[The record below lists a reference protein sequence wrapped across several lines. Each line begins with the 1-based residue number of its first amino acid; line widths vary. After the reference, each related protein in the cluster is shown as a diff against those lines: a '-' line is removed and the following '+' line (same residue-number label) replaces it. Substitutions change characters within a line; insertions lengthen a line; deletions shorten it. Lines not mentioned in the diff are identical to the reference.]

1 MGILAKFENRLEQMV
16 SGVFAK
22 AFRSAVQPV
31 EVAAALQ
38 REVDNSAQILSRN
51 RRLVPNQFHVEL
63 SVADYERLSPYSS
76 TLAEELTEMLREHAH
91 EQSYVFTG
99 PISIGF
105 EERDDLSTGR
115 FRVRSSALAKVT
127 PVSDRSVTDTAV
139 RRARVILEV
148 NGMKH
153 PLDPPGI
160 VIGRGTEADLRIN
173 DPGVSR
179 RHAEIRVSAQGASSH
194 GGTQVSVVDLG
205 STNGMLVNGSRV
217 QQATLDDGATVK
229 IGNTTMTVRFV
240 PDEGHR
246 PADRTADR
254 PADPTSGRPADR
266 PDDQSDWGR
275 PSAWDRPDQGGH
287 GV

>member
-1 MGILAKFENRLEQMV
+1 MGLLQRFEDRLEQMV

-63 SVADYERLSPYSS
+63 SPQDHERLSPYSS
-76 TLAEELTEMLREHAH
+76 TLASELTEMLREHAH

-99 PISIGF
+99 PVTIDF
-105 EERDDLSTGR
+105 DEREDLSTGR

-139 RRARVILEV
+139 RRAHVILEV

-179 RHAEIRVSAQGASSH
+179 RHAEIRVSTNDTS
-194 GGTQVSVVDLG
+194 GTDVSVVDLG

-217 QQATLDDGATVK
+217 QQATLEDGGTIK
-229 IGNTTMTVRFV
+229 IGNTTMTVRFL
-240 PDEGHR
+240 PHG
-246 PADRTADR
+246 
-254 PADPTSGRPADR
+254 SGDAAGR
-266 PDDQSDWGR
+266 STDWSR
-275 PSAWDRPDQGGH
+275 
-287 GV
+287 

>member
-1 MGILAKFENRLEQMV
+1 MRVGRTTRKEAAANDMGFLQRLENRLEQAV

-63 SVADYERLSPYSS
+63 SAADHERLAPYSS
-76 TLAEELTEMLREHAH
+76 TLAQELTDMLHEHAD

-99 PISIGF
+99 PVSIVF
-105 EERDDLSTGR
+105 DEREDLSTGR
-115 FRVRSSALAKVT
+115 FRVRSSALASVT
-127 PVSDRSVTDTAV
+127 PVSEGSVTDTAV
-139 RRARVILEV
+139 RRAQVILEV

-153 PLDPPGI
+153 PLEPPGI

-179 RHAEIRVSAQGASSH
+179 QHAEIRVQGGS
-194 GGTQVSVVDLG
+194 GGAEVSVVDLG

-217 QQATLDDGATVK
+217 THATLGDGGTIK
-229 IGNTTMTVRFV
+229 IGNTTMTVRMV
-240 PDEGHR
+240 PQA
-246 PADRTADR
+246 PVA
-254 PADPTSGRPADR
+254 SG
-266 PDDQSDWGR
+266 WG
-275 PSAWDRPDQGGH
+275 GG

>member
-1 MGILAKFENRLEQMV
+1 MLQRFEDRLEQMV
-16 SGVFAK
+16 SGAFAK

-63 SVADYERLSPYSS
+63 SPADHERLAPYSS
-76 TLAEELTEMLREHAH
+76 TLAQELTEMLREHA
-91 EQSYVFTG
+91 EDQSYVFTG
-99 PISIGF
+99 PVTIAF
-105 EERDDLSTGR
+105 DEREDLSTGR
-115 FRVRSSALAKVT
+115 FRVRSAALAKVT
-127 PVSDRSVTDTAV
+127 PASDSSVTDTAV

-179 RHAEIRVSAQGASSH
+179 RHAEIRVHAGDENGTDVSA
-194 GGTQVSVVDLG
+194 VDLG

-217 QQATLDDGATVK
+217 QQATIEDGGTVK
-229 IGNTTMTVRFV
+229 IGNTTMTVRFLA
-240 PDEGHR
+240 DESHQGTR
-246 PADRTADR
+246 SRW
-254 PADPTSGRPADR
+254 G
-266 PDDQSDWGR
+266 DDD
-275 PSAWDRPDQGGH
+275 
-287 GV
+287 V

>member
-1 MGILAKFENRLEQMV
+1 MGILQRFENRLETMV

-38 REVDNSAQILSRN
+38 REIDNSAQILSRN

-63 SVADYERLSPYSS
+63 SPADHERLSPYSS
-76 TLAEELTEMLREHAH
+76 TLAEELEGMLREHA
-91 EQSYVFTG
+91 EDQSYVFTG
-99 PISIGF
+99 PVSIDF
-105 EERDDLSTGR
+105 AESPDLSTGR

-127 PVSDRSVTDTAV
+127 PASDRSVSDTAV

-148 NGMKH
+148 NGVRH

-160 VIGRGTEADLRIN
+160 VIGRGTDADLRIN

-179 RHAEIRVSAQGASSH
+179 RHAEIRVHATDAAGR
-194 GGTQVSVVDLG
+194 GRTDVSVVDLG

-217 QQATLDDGATVK
+217 QQATLDDGGTVQ

-240 PDEGHR
+240 NDDGRRQPSRWGAPDG
-246 PADRTADR
+246 D
-254 PADPTSGRPADR
+254 G
-266 PDDQSDWGR
+266 SD
-275 PSAWDRPDQGGH
+275 

>member
-1 MGILAKFENRLEQMV
+1 VGILQRFENRLEQMV

-31 EVAAALQ
+31 EIAAALQ

-63 SVADYERLSPYSS
+63 STQDHERLAPYSS
-76 TLAEELTEMLREHAH
+76 TLAQELGDMLREHSH

-99 PISIGF
+99 PVSISF
-105 EERDDLSTGR
+105 DERDDLSTGR
-115 FRVRSSALAKVT
+115 FRVRSAALAKVT

-139 RRARVILEV
+139 RRANVILEV

-179 RHAEIRVSAQGASSH
+179 RHAEIRVRAGDRH
-194 GGTQVSVVDLG
+194 GTSVSVVDLG
-205 STNGMLVNGSRV
+205 STNGMLVNGSKV
-217 QQATLDDGATVK
+217 QQATLEDGGTIK
-229 IGNTTMTVRFV
+229 IGNTTMTVRFL
-240 PDEGHR
+240 PSTEGE
-246 PADRTADR
+246 DR
-254 PADPTSGRPADR
+254 SGPG
-266 PDDQSDWGR
+266 SGWGG
-275 PSAWDRPDQGGH
+275 D

>member
-1 MGILAKFENRLEQMV
+1 MGFLQRFENRLETLV

-38 REVDNSAQILSRN
+38 REIDNSAQILSRN
-51 RRLVPNQFHVEL
+51 RRLVPNRFHVEL
-63 SVADYERLSPYSS
+63 SPQDHDRLAPYSS
-76 TLAEELTEMLREHAH
+76 TLAQELTGMLQEHAD

-99 PISIGF
+99 PISIDF
-105 EERDDLSTGR
+105 DEREDLSTGR
-115 FRVRSSALAKVT
+115 FRVRSSALAQVT
-127 PVSDRSVTDTAV
+127 PASDRSVTDTAV
-139 RRARVILEV
+139 RRAQVILEV

-160 VIGRGTEADLRIN
+160 VIGRGSEADLRIN

-179 RHAEIRVSAQGASSH
+179 RHAEIRVYETAAGPGGGH
-194 GGTQVSVVDLG
+194 GGSHVSVVDLG

-217 QQATLDDGATVK
+217 TEATLDDGGTIK

-240 PDEGHR
+240 PHNGTD
-246 PADRTADR
+246 DR
-254 PADPTSGRPADR
+254 S
-266 PDDQSDWGR
+266 QWG
-275 PSAWDRPDQGGH
+275 GG